1 MMKLGIY
8 ENHIWELWGE
18 ELYERRSVQ
27 LWTQLLRLRKE
38 SLEKI
43 QALTDFHIF
52 VKFCLLLC
60 FKGNIWAKFI
70 R

>member
-1 MMKLGIY
+1 MDTTFAVAK
-8 ENHIWELWGE
+8 
-18 ELYERRSVQ
+18 
-27 LWTQLLRLRKE
+27 RKPG
-38 SLEKI
+38 KI